1 MLSIQNVSQKYSGD
15 WYIKEASHRI
25 DASTG
30 YLTTF
35 ELIKKPFQWYSG
47 SIGCKS
53 KYPILSNEGS
63 ENC

>member
-35 ELIKKPFQWYSG
+35 ELIKKTISMVQWF
-47 SIGCKS
+47 
-53 KYPILSNEGS
+53 NRM
-63 ENC
+63 